1 VADGTI
7 RRDWGST
14 YRSAFRYLSLAQLA
28 IVPIISYELIGRNL
42 SFGSVSWVEEFC
54 KLIELWVG
62 MLFIAM
68 VQLDDRHI
76 AASLI
81 APRSSRIKC
90 GLDMLRY
97 AIFFTIGIFWIWI
110 GVINAYKERYMN
122 SAGGLE
128 LPLLFTD
135 VALPVAGFLL
145 AVTAIV
151 QVVRVMSGRS
161 ERAGERTA
169 GEPLPDL

>member
-1 VADGTI
+1 
-7 RRDWGST
+7 
-14 YRSAFRYLSLAQLA
+14 
-28 IVPIISYELIGRNL
+28 
-42 SFGSVSWVEEFC
+42 
-54 KLIELWVG
+54 